1 MKSRFGSRGPLKEEM
16 SLQITSMADIFTI
29 LLLFLLKSFS
39 VGLTTITP
47 AGDITLPETQA
58 NDEMAET
65 LKVEISKDV
74 ILVDDK
80 PVTTLTNY
88 RLESNDVEANYTPR
102 SLNSTLIK
110 EKNLRKKAVQ
120 DKPPEE
126 REKALAASKLLMILA
141 DQKTPYITIKSVL
154 TSASNAGFSDF
165 KLVVVNK

>member
-1 MKSRFGSRGPLKEEM
+1 MNKRFGSRGPMKEEM

-47 AGDITLPETQA
+47 AGDIKLPETQA

-80 PVTTLTNY
+80 PVTTLANY

-110 EKNLRKKAVQ
+110 EKNIRKKSVQ

-126 REKALAASKLLMILA
+126 RAKALAASKLLMILA

>member
-1 MKSRFGSRGPLKEEM
+1 MKNRFGSRSPVKEEM

-29 LLLFLLKSFS
+29 LLLFLLKSFA
-39 VGLTTITP
+39 VGLTTISP
-47 AGDITLPETQA
+47 AGEITLPESRG
-58 NDEMAET
+58 NDEMTES
-65 LKVEISKDV
+65 LKVEISQTV

-80 PVTTLTNY
+80 PITTLANY
-88 RLESNDVEANYTPR
+88 RLESSDVEANYTPR

-110 EKNLRKKAVQ
+110 EKSARKKAVQ

-126 REKALAASKLLMILA
+126 REKAMGASKQMTILA

-154 TSASNAGFSDF
+154 TSASNAGFTDF